1 MTDLPQITHKRA
13 CHLCEAICGLDIVT
27 QGDQILSIKGDKDD
41 PLSRG
46 HICPKAIALQDLHE
60 DPDRIKKPIKR
71 VDGEWVEIPW
81 EQAFSEIA
89 ERVAAL
95 QGEHGNDSLAV
106 YAGNPNVHNYGNL
119 THGKL
124 LRKALQTKS
133 NFSATSL
140 DQLPH
145 HFVALY
151 LFGHQFLVPVPDVDH
166 TDYFL
171 MFGANPVASNGS
183 MMTVPD
189 IKKRLKSIQERQGKV
204 VVFDPRRSE
213 TADVA
218 DEHYFV
224 RPSSDVYVLL
234 AMLRYVLENKDTPTD
249 LGVEVLGTE
258 QLYDML
264 ASFSI
269 EKAAQQSG
277 ISADEL
283 KHVFDAFLNAD
294 KAVIYGRM
302 GVSTQ
307 RYGTICQWAIHLI
320 NLYSGNLD
328 KQGGAMFPSS
338 AVGYVKPG
346 EPGRGHYA
354 KYHSRVSGLPEFGG
368 ELPST
373 VLAEEIL
380 TEGEGQYK
388 ALFTMAGNPVLSA
401 PNGRQLDEA
410 FSQLDLMV
418 SLDFYLNETTRH
430 ADYILPPTGPLEH
443 DHYDLAFLRLSV
455 RDYARYS
462 GAIFEKKE
470 GYMHD
475 WEILSGLAKAISIA
489 KEIPFKPL
497 IPPHLLIDMGLQM
510 GPYGKAATQGL
521 ALSLDK
527 LKSNPS
533 GIDLGPL
540 KSGLS
545 SRICTEDKCIH
556 VVIESLLPEIEALAT
571 REEGRDESC
580 DSQTGFLLIGRR
592 HIRSNNSWLHNSQRL
607 VKGPRRDHALLNPS
621 DTDSL
626 GMAEGE
632 RIVVQSRVGKIEID
646 AFSSDEIMPG
656 VISIPHGWG
665 HDRKGTNLSVA
676 QECAG
681 VSVNDIVDDQ
691 YYDPLTGNAGLNGV
705 PCSVHK
711 L

>member
-1 MTDLPQITHKRA
+1 M
-13 CHLCEAICGLDIVT
+13 CEAICGLDIVT

-401 PNGRQLDEA
+401 P
-410 FSQLDLMV
+410 
-418 SLDFYLNETTRH
+418 
-430 ADYILPPTGPLEH
+430 
-443 DHYDLAFLRLSV
+443 
-455 RDYARYS
+455 
-462 GAIFEKKE
+462 
-470 GYMHD
+470 
-475 WEILSGLAKAISIA
+475 
-489 KEIPFKPL
+489 
-497 IPPHLLIDMGLQM
+497 
-510 GPYGKAATQGL
+510 
-521 ALSLDK
+521 
-527 LKSNPS
+527 
-533 GIDLGPL
+533 
-540 KSGLS
+540 
-545 SRICTEDKCIH
+545 
-556 VVIESLLPEIEALAT
+556 
-571 REEGRDESC
+571 
-580 DSQTGFLLIGRR
+580 
-592 HIRSNNSWLHNSQRL
+592 
-607 VKGPRRDHALLNPS
+607 
-621 DTDSL
+621 
-626 GMAEGE
+626 
-632 RIVVQSRVGKIEID
+632 
-646 AFSSDEIMPG
+646 
-656 VISIPHGWG
+656 
-665 HDRKGTNLSVA
+665 
-676 QECAG
+676 
-681 VSVNDIVDDQ
+681 
-691 YYDPLTGNAGLNGV
+691 
-705 PCSVHK
+705 
-711 L
+711 